1 MSVWRRTRV
10 LDLTRTSPKSVGGR
24 GDETGTLGSSRDTPL
39 GSSIQGSGRA
49 SKRSVDAPTI
59 SLIRSSSSSV
69 FFASVSSVDVA
80 PPLDAN
86 SSKVSAPPS
95 CPFAAP
101 LGLGTAD
108 LGLMGLSMSNGS
120 GSPAMVVGVWV
131 GVDSSIHRQRRG
143 GSLARLNVN
152 FNLGRPRRIDDRIF
166 DEKRAVLWAM

>member
-1 MSVWRRTRV
+1 
-10 LDLTRTSPKSVGGR
+10 
-24 GDETGTLGSSRDTPL
+24 
-39 GSSIQGSGRA
+39 
-49 SKRSVDAPTI
+49 VDVPTI

-86 SSKVSAPPS
+86 SSSVSAPPS
-95 CPFAAP
+95 LPFAPP

-120 GSPAMVVGVWV
+120 GSPAIVVGVWV
-131 GVDSSIHRQRRG
+131 GVDSSIHRRQRRG
-143 GSLARLNVN
+143 GSLASLNVN